1 AALAE
6 ARQGLDRFY
15 STLEAL
21 REHRCGGQDLPA
33 SGGGDRSGKDR
44 ELIDQVQGLRERF
57 CEAMDDDFNTARA
70 IGVLFDTVRVV
81 NASLA
86 GKKAVPSPDVLEH
99 AEAGLRAIGAVLG
112 LFGEEPDVYL
122 RRDREREA
130 AKRGLPIAEI
140 EALIAERQAAREA
153 KAWQRAD
160 EIRQGLAA
168 RGVIL
173 NDAGT
178 TTTWTIP

>member
-1 AALAE
+1 MA
-6 ARQGLDRFY
+6 RFY

-21 REHRCGGQDLPA
+21 REYRSGGQDLPT
-33 SGGGDRSGKDR
+33 GEHPGTDR
-44 ELIDQVQGLRERF
+44 EVIDQLRGLRERF

-70 IGVLFDTVRVV
+70 IGVLFDTVRLV

-86 GKKAVPSPDVLEH
+86 GKKTILSPDVLSQ
-99 AEAGLRAIGAVLG
+99 AEKGLREIGAVLG
-112 LFGEEPDVYL
+112 LFSEEPDSYL

-130 AKRGLPIAEI
+130 AKRGLSVAEI
-140 EALIAERQAAREA
+140 EALIAERRAARDT

-173 NDAGT
+173 KDTAT
-178 TTTWTIP
+178 ATDWTIP